1 MGHLFLL
8 TTYLEKNLVL
18 KQIKGTVMYG
28 KEKHKK
34 IGLEFILDT
43 ILFVFIVANNSILL
57 MPLSFILAIP
67 WILLFFQGYN
77 SFDK

>member
-1 MGHLFLL
+1 
-8 TTYLEKNLVL
+8 
-18 KQIKGTVMYG
+18 MYG
-28 KEKHKK
+28 KEKHNK

-67 WILLFFQGYN
+67 WIFLFFQGLEV
-77 SFDK
+77 